1 MIIIETPA
9 PPTRERLVLVPVGET
24 HAHCRDATP
33 EDLARAGWAPL
44 AAFVGPL
51 DMLTPPTLEGA
62 LEAIRHLADLERH
75 AVGVA
80 EDATRER
87 EEAIAR
93 AEKAE
98 RERDEARAELA
109 RLTAPVEGEPSGDE
123 LYATYGDHGD
133 TDTCMR
139 RIYRLGVAHERAR
152 QPAQDRATDEELERA
167 YSVAYARAWESELST
182 PDRGER
188 AGIRAVAAHVR
199 GERCL
204 IARAVAVGE
213 GFSVTR
219 RATGA
224 GWRIR
229 MVGGPG
235 AECAPA
241 DVPATLARLLG
252 EVSRG

>member
-1 MIIIETPA
+1 M
-9 PPTRERLVLVPVGET
+9 
-24 HAHCRDATP
+24 
-33 EDLARAGWAPL
+33 
-44 AAFVGPL
+44 
-51 DMLTPPTLEGA
+51 
-62 LEAIRHLADLERH
+62 ADLKTTQDRRDRFRAWLH
-75 AVGVA
+75 DDTRDHLSIRAWCVA
-80 EDATRER
+80 EDACDDVDTLL
-87 EEAIAR
+87 
-93 AEKAE
+93 AEN
-98 RERDEARAELA
+98 
-109 RLTAPVEGEPSGDE
+109 
-123 LYATYGDHGD
+123 
-133 TDTCMR
+133 
-139 RIYRLGVAHERAR
+139 ERAR
-152 QPAQDRATDEELERA
+152 QPAQDRATDEELVAIFENA
-167 YSVAYARAWESELST
+167 YEHGALENIV
-182 PDRGER
+182 GV
-188 AGIRAVAAHVR
+188 RAVAAHVR

>member
-1 MIIIETPA
+1 MIIIETPTE
-9 PPTRERLVLVPVGET
+9 PTRERLVLVPPLACTDIVGKPG
-24 HAHCRDATP
+24 HLRVSLCDARDATP
-33 EDLARAGWAPL
+33 EDLARGGYVPQ
-44 AAFVGPL
+44 GSRQDL
-51 DMLTPPTLEGA
+51 DCVISDLTA
-62 LEAIRHLADLERH
+62 QVRD
-75 AVGVA
+75 
-80 EDATRER
+80 
-87 EEAIAR
+87 AIAR

-98 RERDEARAELA
+98 RERDAAIALADALDRGSQETRRILDAVIGEPTAAAATRLHNDWVDTRERAEKAEARAAELQD
-109 RLTAPVEGEPSGDE
+109 RCD
-123 LYATYGDHGD
+123 
-133 TDTCMR
+133 
-139 RIYRLGVAHERAR
+139 ERAR
-152 QPAQDRATDEELERA
+152 QQDRATDEELERA

-188 AGIRAVAAHVR
+188 AGILAVAAHVR

-204 IARAVAVGE
+204 VARAVAVGE

-241 DVPATLARLLG
+241 DVPSTLARLLG
-252 EVSRG
+252 EVGHA

>member
-1 MIIIETPA
+1 MIIIKTPQ
-9 PPTRERLVLVPVGET
+9 PDLDERLVVVPLDAVRESLEGSRL
-24 HAHCRDATP
+24 ALSGCVARDATP
-33 EDLARAGWAPL
+33 KDLERAGWVPERQPSQVAY
-44 AAFVGPL
+44 L
-51 DMLTPPTLEGA
+51 DMWNQRD
-62 LEAIRHLADLERH
+62 EA
-75 AVGVA
+75 V
-80 EDATRER
+80 
-87 EEAIAR
+87 AR

-98 RERDEARAELA
+98 RERDAAIALADALDRGSQETRRILDAVIGEPTAAAATRLHNDWVDTRERAEKAEARAAELQD
-109 RLTAPVEGEPSGDE
+109 RCD
-123 LYATYGDHGD
+123 
-133 TDTCMR
+133 
-139 RIYRLGVAHERAR
+139 ERAR
-152 QPAQDRATDEELERA
+152 QQDRATDEELERA

-188 AGIRAVAAHVR
+188 AGILAVAAHVR

-204 IARAVAVGE
+204 VARAVAVGE
-213 GFSVTR
+213 GFSVTC